1 MGRIGL
7 ALSIISLSFL
17 TACEQ
22 DSSPVLKKS
31 DYTGSFYTQSGN
43 CPESAEMSINT
54 NKGKVEVAFYCFI
67 RACFSAKGKL
77 SQGGFFEIRQGSK
90 EFINGRLSTEQAS
103 GNWSLTI
110 NGHECHGR
118 FEAERTGSY

>member
-1 MGRIGL
+1 MRRFGL
-7 ALSIISLSFL
+7 ALSILSISFL

-22 DSSPVLKKS
+22 GSSPVVKKS

-43 CPESAEMSINT
+43 CPGSAEMSINT
-54 NKGKVEVAFYCFI
+54 YKGKVEVAFYCFI

-77 SQGGFFEIRQGSK
+77 SQGGFFEIRQGNK
-90 EFINGRLSTEQAS
+90 EFINGRLSSSHAS

-110 NGHECHGR
+110 NGQECHGR